1 MKRKFFKRCLPC
13 CSPLSR
19 VLRAGLVLGAVCC
32 LVLALGSC
40 GGQTET
46 ETASHSGL
54 PVILV
59 GSDNYPPF
67 HYEDANGQPTGIDVD
82 LAKEAFR
89 RMGYQAVFVTID
101 WEDKK
106 DLVERGEI
114 DCIWG
119 SFSIDGREEEYR
131 WSAPYMM
138 SRQVV
143 AVNRDSEIKTLAD
156 LEGKRIAVQS
166 TTKPEELFLNAEQNG
181 LPRLRRLYSL
191 QNRDLLY
198 TTLLKGYADALAAHE
213 SAIRQF
219 MKDYSVEYRI
229 LDEPLMTARLG
240 VAFAKERG
248 DDLPQQL
255 TEVFQEML
263 ADGTVRQIVSRYL
276 DDPEHY
282 LDGLEDSTHA

>member
-1 MKRKFFKRCLPC
+1 MKHKFFKRCLPC
-13 CSPLSR
+13 RSPLSR

-46 ETASHSGL
+46 ERVTHSDL
-54 PVILV
+54 PVVLV

-119 SFSIDGREEEYR
+119 SFSSDGREDQYLWTE
-131 WSAPYMM
+131 PYLY

-143 AVNRDSEIKTLAD
+143 AVRQDSDIQTLAD
-156 LEGKRIAVQS
+156 LAGKRVAVQS
-166 TTKPEELFLNAEQNG
+166 TTKPEELFLAHTDPRIPRVAEVF
-181 LPRLRRLYSL
+181 SL
-191 QNRDLLY
+191 QDRELIYPYLS
-198 TTLLKGYADALAAHE
+198 KGYADALAAHE
-213 SAIRQF
+213 TAILQC
-219 MKDYSVEYRI
+219 MSDYSLDYRI
-229 LDEPLMTARLG
+229 LDEPLLTVGLG
-240 VAFAKERG
+240 VAFARTDQRGLDKELSR
-248 DDLPQQL
+248 
-255 TEVFQEML
+255 TFEEMR
-263 ADGTVRQIVSRYL
+263 ADGSLEQIVGRYL
-276 DDPEHY
+276 DEPQR
-282 LDGLEDSTHA
+282 LLEVTP

>member
-1 MKRKFFKRCLPC
+1 MKHKFFKRCLPC
-13 CSPLSR
+13 CSPLSCI
-19 VLRAGLVLGAVCC
+19 LRAGLLLGAVCC

-46 ETASHSGL
+46 ETAPHSDL

-106 DLVERGEI
+106 NLVERGEI

-119 SFSIDGREEEYR
+119 SFSSDGREDQYLWTE
-131 WSAPYMM
+131 PYLY

-143 AVNRDSEIKTLAD
+143 AVRQDSDIQTLAD
-156 LEGKRIAVQS
+156 LAGKRVAVQS
-166 TTKPEELFLNAEQNG
+166 TTKPEELFLAHTDPRIPRVAEVF
-181 LPRLRRLYSL
+181 SL
-191 QNRDLLY
+191 QDRELIYPYLS
-198 TTLLKGYADALAAHE
+198 KGYADALAAHE
-213 SAIRQF
+213 TAILQC
-219 MKDYSVEYRI
+219 MSDYSLDYRI
-229 LDEPLMTARLG
+229 LDEPLLTVGLG
-240 VAFAKERG
+240 VAFARTDQRGLDKELSR
-248 DDLPQQL
+248 
-255 TEVFQEML
+255 TFEEMR
-263 ADGTVRQIVSRYL
+263 ADGSLEQIVGRYL
-276 DDPEHY
+276 DEPQR
-282 LDGLEDSTHA
+282 LLEVTP

>member
-1 MKRKFFKRCLPC
+1 MKHKFFKRCLPC
-13 CSPLSR
+13 WSPLSR

-46 ETASHSGL
+46 ETAPHSDL

-82 LAKEAFR
+82 LAKEAFH

-101 WEDKK
+101 WEDKQ

-119 SFSIDGREEEYR
+119 SFSSDGREDQYLWTE
-131 WSAPYMM
+131 PYLY

-143 AVNRDSEIKTLAD
+143 AVRQDSDIQTLAD
-156 LEGKRIAVQS
+156 LAGKRVAVQS
-166 TTKPEELFLNAEQNG
+166 TTKPEELFLAHTDPRIPRVAEVF
-181 LPRLRRLYSL
+181 SL
-191 QNRDLLY
+191 QDRELIYPYLS
-198 TTLLKGYADALAAHE
+198 KGYADALAAHE
-213 SAIRQF
+213 TAILQC
-219 MKDYSVEYRI
+219 MSDYSLDYRI
-229 LDEPLMTARLG
+229 LDEPLLTVGLG
-240 VAFAKERG
+240 VAFARTDQRGLDKELSR
-248 DDLPQQL
+248 
-255 TEVFQEML
+255 TFEEMR
-263 ADGTVRQIVSRYL
+263 ADGSLEQIVGRYL
-276 DDPEHY
+276 DEPQR
-282 LDGLEDSTHA
+282 LLEVTP

>member
-1 MKRKFFKRCLPC
+1 MKHKFFERCLPC
-13 CSPLSR
+13 RSPLSR
-19 VLRAGLVLGAVCC
+19 VLRAGLVLGAACC
-32 LVLALGSC
+32 LALALGSC

-46 ETASHSGL
+46 ETAAHSDL

-119 SFSIDGREEEYR
+119 SFSSDGREDQYLWTE
-131 WSAPYMM
+131 PYLY

-143 AVNRDSEIKTLAD
+143 AVRQDSDIQTLAD
-156 LEGKRIAVQS
+156 LAGKRVAVQS
-166 TTKPEELFLNAEQNG
+166 TTKPEELFLAHTDPRIPRVAEVF
-181 LPRLRRLYSL
+181 SL
-191 QNRDLLY
+191 QDRELIYPYLS
-198 TTLLKGYADALAAHE
+198 KGYADALAAHE
-213 SAIRQF
+213 TAILQC
-219 MKDYSVEYRI
+219 MSDYSLDYRI
-229 LDEPLMTARLG
+229 LDEPLLTVGLG
-240 VAFAKERG
+240 VAFARTDQRGLDKELSR
-248 DDLPQQL
+248 
-255 TEVFQEML
+255 TFEEMR
-263 ADGTVRQIVSRYL
+263 ADGSLEQIVGRYL
-276 DDPEHY
+276 DEPQR
-282 LDGLEDSTHA
+282 LLEVTP

>member
-1 MKRKFFKRCLPC
+1 MKHKFFKRCLPC
-13 CSPLSR
+13 RSPLSH
-19 VLRAGLVLGAVCC
+19 VLRAGLVLGAACC

-46 ETASHSGL
+46 ETASHSDL

-101 WEDKK
+101 WEDKQ

-119 SFSIDGREEEYR
+119 SFSIDGREDQYLWTE
-131 WSAPYMM
+131 PYLY

-143 AVNRDSEIKTLAD
+143 AVRQDSDIQTLAD
-156 LEGKRIAVQS
+156 LAGKRVAVQS
-166 TTKPEELFLNAEQNG
+166 TTKPEELFLAHTDPRIPRVAEVF
-181 LPRLRRLYSL
+181 SL
-191 QNRDLLY
+191 QDRELIYPYLS
-198 TTLLKGYADALAAHE
+198 KGYADALAAHE
-213 SAIRQF
+213 TAILQC
-219 MKDYSVEYRI
+219 MSDYSLDYRI
-229 LDEPLMTARLG
+229 LDEPLLTVGLG
-240 VAFAKERG
+240 VAFARTDQRGLDKELSR
-248 DDLPQQL
+248 
-255 TEVFQEML
+255 TFEEMR
-263 ADGTVRQIVSRYL
+263 ADGSLEQIVGRYL
-276 DDPEHY
+276 DETQS
-282 LDGLEDSTHA
+282 LLEVTP

>member
-1 MKRKFFKRCLPC
+1 MKHKFFKRCLPC
-13 CSPLSR
+13 RSPLSR

-46 ETASHSGL
+46 ERVTHSDL

-67 HYEDANGQPTGIDVD
+67 HYEDANGQPTVIDVD

-119 SFSIDGREEEYR
+119 SFSSDGREDQYLWTE
-131 WSAPYMM
+131 PYLY

-143 AVNRDSEIKTLAD
+143 AVRQDSDIQTLAD
-156 LEGKRIAVQS
+156 LAGKRVAVQS
-166 TTKPEELFLNAEQNG
+166 TTKPEELFLAHTDPRIPRVAEVF
-181 LPRLRRLYSL
+181 SL
-191 QNRDLLY
+191 QDRELIYPYLS
-198 TTLLKGYADALAAHE
+198 KGYADALAAHE
-213 SAIRQF
+213 TAILQC
-219 MKDYSVEYRI
+219 MSDYSLDYRI
-229 LDEPLMTARLG
+229 LDEPLLTVGLG
-240 VAFAKERG
+240 VAFARTDQRGLDKELSR
-248 DDLPQQL
+248 
-255 TEVFQEML
+255 TFEEMR
-263 ADGTVRQIVSRYL
+263 ADGSLEQIVGRYL
-276 DDPEHY
+276 DEPQR
-282 LDGLEDSTHA
+282 LLEVTP

>member
-1 MKRKFFKRCLPC
+1 MKHKFFKRCLPC
-13 CSPLSR
+13 RSPLSR

-46 ETASHSGL
+46 ERVTHSDL

-119 SFSIDGREEEYR
+119 SFSSDGREDQYLWTE
-131 WSAPYMM
+131 PYLY

-143 AVNRDSEIKTLAD
+143 AVRQDSDIQTLAD
-156 LEGKRIAVQS
+156 LAGKRVAVQS
-166 TTKPEELFLNAEQNG
+166 TTKPEELFLTHTDPRIPRVAEVF
-181 LPRLRRLYSL
+181 SL
-191 QNRDLLY
+191 QDRELIYPYLS
-198 TTLLKGYADALAAHE
+198 KGYADALAAHE
-213 SAIRQF
+213 TAILQC
-219 MKDYSVEYRI
+219 MSDYSLDYRI
-229 LDEPLMTARLG
+229 LDEPLLTVGLG
-240 VAFAKERG
+240 VAFARTDQRGLDKE
-248 DDLPQQL
+248 LSQ
-255 TEVFQEML
+255 TFEEMR
-263 ADGTVRQIVSRYL
+263 ADGSLEQIVGRYL
-276 DDPEHY
+276 DEPQR
-282 LDGLEDSTHA
+282 LLEVTP

>member
-1 MKRKFFKRCLPC
+1 MKHKFFERCLPC
-13 CSPLSR
+13 RSPLSR

-32 LVLALGSC
+32 LALALGSC

-46 ETASHSGL
+46 ETASHSDL

-119 SFSIDGREEEYR
+119 SFSSDGREDQYLWTE
-131 WSAPYMM
+131 PYLY

-143 AVNRDSEIKTLAD
+143 AVRQDSDIQTLAD
-156 LEGKRIAVQS
+156 LAGKRVAVQS
-166 TTKPEELFLNAEQNG
+166 TTKPEELFLAHTDPRIPRVAEVF
-181 LPRLRRLYSL
+181 SL
-191 QNRDLLY
+191 QDRELIYPYLS
-198 TTLLKGYADALAAHE
+198 KGYADALAAHE
-213 SAIRQF
+213 TAILQC
-219 MKDYSVEYRI
+219 MSDYSLDYRI
-229 LDEPLMTARLG
+229 LDEPLLTVGLG
-240 VAFAKERG
+240 VAFARTDQRGLDKELSR
-248 DDLPQQL
+248 
-255 TEVFQEML
+255 TFEEMR
-263 ADGTVRQIVSRYL
+263 ADGSLKQIVGRYL
-276 DDPEHY
+276 DEPQR
-282 LDGLEDSTHA
+282 LLEVTP

>member
-13 CSPLSR
+13 RSPLSR
-19 VLRAGLVLGAVCC
+19 ILRVGLVLGAVCC
-32 LVLALGSC
+32 LALALGSC

-46 ETASHSGL
+46 ERVTHSDL

-89 RMGYQAVFVTID
+89 RMGYQAMFVTID

-119 SFSIDGREEEYR
+119 SFSIDGREDQYLWTE
-131 WSAPYMM
+131 PYLY

-143 AVNRDSEIKTLAD
+143 AVRQDSDIQTLAD
-156 LEGKRIAVQS
+156 LAGKRVAVQS
-166 TTKPEELFLNAEQNG
+166 TTKPEELFLAHTDPRIPRVAEVF
-181 LPRLRRLYSL
+181 SL
-191 QNRDLLY
+191 QDRELIYPYLS
-198 TTLLKGYADALAAHE
+198 KGYADALAAHE
-213 SAIRQF
+213 TAILQC
-219 MKDYSVEYRI
+219 MSDYSLDYRI
-229 LDEPLMTARLG
+229 LDEPLLTVGLG
-240 VAFAKERG
+240 VAFARTDQRGLDKELSR
-248 DDLPQQL
+248 
-255 TEVFQEML
+255 TFEEMR
-263 ADGTVRQIVSRYL
+263 ADGSLEQIVGRYL
-276 DDPEHY
+276 DEPQR
-282 LDGLEDSTHA
+282 LLEVTP

>member
-1 MKRKFFKRCLPC
+1 MKHKFFERRLPC
-13 CSPLSR
+13 RSPLSR

-32 LVLALGSC
+32 LALARGSC

-46 ETASHSGL
+46 ETAAHSDL

-101 WEDKK
+101 WEDKQ

-119 SFSIDGREEEYR
+119 SFSSDGREDQYLWTE
-131 WSAPYMM
+131 PYLY

-143 AVNRDSEIKTLAD
+143 AVRQDSDIQTLAD
-156 LEGKRIAVQS
+156 LAGKRVAVQS
-166 TTKPEELFLNAEQNG
+166 TTKPEELFLAHTDPRIPRVAEVF
-181 LPRLRRLYSL
+181 SL
-191 QNRDLLY
+191 QDRELIYPYLS
-198 TTLLKGYADALAAHE
+198 KGYADALAAHE
-213 SAIRQF
+213 TAILQC
-219 MKDYSVEYRI
+219 MSDYGLDYRI
-229 LDEPLMTARLG
+229 LDEPLLTVGLG
-240 VAFAKERG
+240 VAFARTDQRGLDKELSR
-248 DDLPQQL
+248 
-255 TEVFQEML
+255 TFEEMR
-263 ADGTVRQIVSRYL
+263 ADGSLEQIVGRYL
-276 DDPEHY
+276 DEPQR
-282 LDGLEDSTHA
+282 LLEVTP

>member
-1 MKRKFFKRCLPC
+1 MKHKFFKRCLPC
-13 CSPLSR
+13 RSPLSR

-46 ETASHSGL
+46 ERVTHSDL

-119 SFSIDGREEEYR
+119 SFSSDGREDQYLWTE
-131 WSAPYMM
+131 PYLY

-143 AVNRDSEIKTLAD
+143 AVRQDSDIQTLVD
-156 LEGKRIAVQS
+156 LAGKRVAVQS
-166 TTKPEELFLNAEQNG
+166 TTKPEELFLAHTDPRIPRVAEVF
-181 LPRLRRLYSL
+181 SL
-191 QNRDLLY
+191 QDRELIYPYLS
-198 TTLLKGYADALAAHE
+198 KGYADALAAHE
-213 SAIRQF
+213 TAILQC
-219 MKDYSVEYRI
+219 MSDYSLDYRI
-229 LDEPLMTARLG
+229 LDEPLLTVGLG
-240 VAFAKERG
+240 VAFARTDQRGLDKELSR
-248 DDLPQQL
+248 
-255 TEVFQEML
+255 TFEEMR
-263 ADGTVRQIVSRYL
+263 ADGSLEQIVGRYL
-276 DDPEHY
+276 DEPQR
-282 LDGLEDSTHA
+282 LLEVTP

>member
-13 CSPLSR
+13 RSSLSR
-19 VLRAGLVLGAVCC
+19 ILRAGLVLGAVCC
-32 LVLALGSC
+32 LALALGSC

-46 ETASHSGL
+46 ERVTHSDL

-89 RMGYQAVFVTID
+89 RMGYQAMFVTID

-119 SFSIDGREEEYR
+119 SFSIDGREDQYLWTE
-131 WSAPYMM
+131 PYLY

-143 AVNRDSEIKTLAD
+143 AVRQDSDMQTLAD
-156 LEGKRIAVQS
+156 LAGKRVAVQS
-166 TTKPEELFLNAEQNG
+166 TTKPEELFLAHTDPRIPRVAEVF
-181 LPRLRRLYSL
+181 SL
-191 QNRDLLY
+191 QDRELIYPYLS
-198 TTLLKGYADALAAHE
+198 KGYADALAAHE
-213 SAIRQF
+213 TAILQC
-219 MKDYSVEYRI
+219 MSDYSLDYRI
-229 LDEPLMTARLG
+229 LDEPLLTVGLG
-240 VAFAKERG
+240 VAFARTDQRGLDKELSR
-248 DDLPQQL
+248 
-255 TEVFQEML
+255 TFEEMR
-263 ADGTVRQIVSRYL
+263 ADGSLEQIVGRYL
-276 DDPEHY
+276 DEPQR
-282 LDGLEDSTHA
+282 LLEVTP

>member
-1 MKRKFFKRCLPC
+1 MKHKFFERCLPC
-13 CSPLSR
+13 RSPLSR

-46 ETASHSGL
+46 ETAPHSDL

-119 SFSIDGREEEYR
+119 SFSSDGREEQYLWTE
-131 WSAPYMM
+131 PYLY

-143 AVNRDSEIKTLAD
+143 AVRQDSDIQTLAD
-156 LEGKRIAVQS
+156 LAGKRVAVQS
-166 TTKPEELFLNAEQNG
+166 TTKPEELFLTHTDPRIPRVAEVF
-181 LPRLRRLYSL
+181 SL
-191 QNRDLLY
+191 QDRELIYPYLS
-198 TTLLKGYADALAAHE
+198 KGYADALAAHE
-213 SAIRQF
+213 TAILQC
-219 MKDYSVEYRI
+219 MSDYSLDYRI
-229 LDEPLMTARLG
+229 LDEPLLTVGLG
-240 VAFAKERG
+240 VAFARTDQRGLDKELSR
-248 DDLPQQL
+248 
-255 TEVFQEML
+255 TFEEMR
-263 ADGTVRQIVSRYL
+263 ADGSLEQIVGRYL
-276 DDPEHY
+276 DEPQR
-282 LDGLEDSTHA
+282 LLEVTP

>member
-1 MKRKFFKRCLPC
+1 MKHKFFKRCLPC

-19 VLRAGLVLGAVCC
+19 VLRAGLVLGAACC

-46 ETASHSGL
+46 ERVTHSDL

-119 SFSIDGREEEYR
+119 SFSSDGREDQYLWTE
-131 WSAPYMM
+131 PYLY

-143 AVNRDSEIKTLAD
+143 AVRQDSDIQTLAD
-156 LEGKRIAVQS
+156 LAGKRVAVQS
-166 TTKPEELFLNAEQNG
+166 TTKPEELFLAHTDPRIPRVAEVF
-181 LPRLRRLYSL
+181 SL
-191 QNRDLLY
+191 QDRELIYPYLS
-198 TTLLKGYADALAAHE
+198 KGYADALAAHE
-213 SAIRQF
+213 TAILQC
-219 MKDYSVEYRI
+219 MSDYSLDYRI
-229 LDEPLMTARLG
+229 LDEPLLTVGLG
-240 VAFAKERG
+240 VAFARTDQRGLDKELSRTFEG
-248 DDLPQQL
+248 
-255 TEVFQEML
+255 MR
-263 ADGTVRQIVSRYL
+263 ADGSLEQIVGRYL
-276 DDPEHY
+276 DEPQR
-282 LDGLEDSTHA
+282 LLEVTP

>member
-1 MKRKFFKRCLPC
+1 MKHKFFKRCLPC
-13 CSPLSR
+13 RSPLSR
-19 VLRAGLVLGAVCC
+19 VLRAGLVLGAMCC

-46 ETASHSGL
+46 ETASHSDL

-101 WEDKK
+101 WEDKQ

-119 SFSIDGREEEYR
+119 SFSSDGREDQYLWTE
-131 WSAPYMM
+131 PYLY

-143 AVNRDSEIKTLAD
+143 AVRQDSDIETLAD
-156 LEGKRIAVQS
+156 LAGKRVAVQS
-166 TTKPEELFLNAEQNG
+166 TTKPEELFLAHTDPRIPRVAEVF
-181 LPRLRRLYSL
+181 SL
-191 QNRDLLY
+191 QDRELIYPYLS
-198 TTLLKGYADALAAHE
+198 KGYADALAAHE
-213 SAIRQF
+213 TAILQC
-219 MKDYSVEYRI
+219 MSDYSLDYRI
-229 LDEPLMTARLG
+229 LDEPLLTVGLG
-240 VAFAKERG
+240 VAFARTDQRGLDKELSR
-248 DDLPQQL
+248 
-255 TEVFQEML
+255 TFEEMR
-263 ADGTVRQIVSRYL
+263 ADGSLEQIVGRYL
-276 DDPEHY
+276 DEPQR
-282 LDGLEDSTHA
+282 LLEVTP

>member
-1 MKRKFFKRCLPC
+1 MKHKFFERCLPC
-13 CSPLSR
+13 RSPLSR

-46 ETASHSGL
+46 ETASHSDL

-101 WEDKK
+101 WEDKQ

-119 SFSIDGREEEYR
+119 SFSSDGREDQYLWTE
-131 WSAPYMM
+131 PYLY

-143 AVNRDSEIKTLAD
+143 AVRQDSDIQTLAD
-156 LEGKRIAVQS
+156 LAGKRVAVQS
-166 TTKPEELFLNAEQNG
+166 TTKPEELFLAHTDPRIPRVAEVF
-181 LPRLRRLYSL
+181 SL
-191 QNRDLLY
+191 QDRELIYPYLS
-198 TTLLKGYADALAAHE
+198 KGYADALAAHE
-213 SAIRQF
+213 TAILQC
-219 MKDYSVEYRI
+219 MSDYSLDYRI
-229 LDEPLMTARLG
+229 LDEPLLTVGLG
-240 VAFAKERG
+240 VAFARTDQRGLDKELSR
-248 DDLPQQL
+248 
-255 TEVFQEML
+255 TFEEMR
-263 ADGTVRQIVSRYL
+263 ADGSLEQIVGRYL
-276 DDPEHY
+276 DEPQR
-282 LDGLEDSTHA
+282 LLEVTP

>member
-1 MKRKFFKRCLPC
+1 MKHKFFKRCLPC
-13 CSPLSR
+13 RSPLSR
-19 VLRAGLVLGAVCC
+19 VLRAGLVLGAACC

-46 ETASHSGL
+46 ETASHSDL

-101 WEDKK
+101 WEDKQ

-119 SFSIDGREEEYR
+119 SFSSDGREDQYLWTE
-131 WSAPYMM
+131 PYLY

-143 AVNRDSEIKTLAD
+143 AVRQDSDIQTLAD
-156 LEGKRIAVQS
+156 LAGKRVAVQS
-166 TTKPEELFLNAEQNG
+166 TTKPEELFLAHTDPRIPRVAEVF
-181 LPRLRRLYSL
+181 SL
-191 QNRDLLY
+191 QDRELIYPYLS
-198 TTLLKGYADALAAHE
+198 KGYADALAAHE
-213 SAIRQF
+213 TAILQC
-219 MKDYSVEYRI
+219 MSDYSLDYRI
-229 LDEPLMTARLG
+229 LDEPLLTVGLG
-240 VAFAKERG
+240 VAFARTDQRGLDKELSR
-248 DDLPQQL
+248 
-255 TEVFQEML
+255 TFEEMR
-263 ADGTVRQIVSRYL
+263 ADGSLEQIVGRYL
-276 DDPEHY
+276 DEPQR
-282 LDGLEDSTHA
+282 LLEVTP

>member
-1 MKRKFFKRCLPC
+1 MKHKFFKRCLPC
-13 CSPLSR
+13 RSPLSH

-46 ETASHSGL
+46 ETASHSDL

-119 SFSIDGREEEYR
+119 SFSSDGREDQYLWTE
-131 WSAPYMM
+131 PYLY

-143 AVNRDSEIKTLAD
+143 AVRQDSDIQTLAD
-156 LEGKRIAVQS
+156 LAGKRVAVQS
-166 TTKPEELFLNAEQNG
+166 TTKPEELFLAHTD
-181 LPRLRRLYSL
+181 PRIPR
-191 QNRDLLY
+191 
-198 TTLLKGYADALAAHE
+198 
-213 SAIRQF
+213 
-219 MKDYSVEYRI
+219 
-229 LDEPLMTARLG
+229 
-240 VAFAKERG
+240 VAGSFPCKTG
-248 DDLPQQL
+248 
-255 TEVFQEML
+255 
-263 ADGTVRQIVSRYL
+263 S
-276 DDPEHY
+276 
-282 LDGLEDSTHA
+282 

>member
-1 MKRKFFKRCLPC
+1 MKHKFFKRCLPC
-13 CSPLSR
+13 RSHLSR

-46 ETASHSGL
+46 ETAPHSDL

-101 WEDKK
+101 WEDKQ

-119 SFSIDGREEEYR
+119 SFSSDGREDQYLWTE
-131 WSAPYMM
+131 PYLY

-143 AVNRDSEIKTLAD
+143 AVRQDSDIQTLAD
-156 LEGKRIAVQS
+156 LAGKRVAVQS
-166 TTKPEELFLNAEQNG
+166 TTKPEELFLAHTDPRIPRVAEVF
-181 LPRLRRLYSL
+181 SL
-191 QNRDLLY
+191 QDRELIYPYLS
-198 TTLLKGYADALAAHE
+198 KGYADALAAHE
-213 SAIRQF
+213 TAILQC
-219 MKDYSVEYRI
+219 MSDYSLDYRI
-229 LDEPLMTARLG
+229 LDEPLLTVGLG
-240 VAFAKERG
+240 VAFARTDQRGLDKELSR
-248 DDLPQQL
+248 
-255 TEVFQEML
+255 TFEEMR
-263 ADGTVRQIVSRYL
+263 ADGSLEQIVGRYL
-276 DDPEHY
+276 DEPQR
-282 LDGLEDSTHA
+282 LLEVTP

>member
-1 MKRKFFKRCLPC
+1 MKHKFFKRCLPC
-13 CSPLSR
+13 RSPLSR

-46 ETASHSGL
+46 ETAPHSDL

-119 SFSIDGREEEYR
+119 SFSSDGREDQYLWTE
-131 WSAPYMM
+131 PYLY

-143 AVNRDSEIKTLAD
+143 AVRQDSDIQTLAD
-156 LEGKRIAVQS
+156 LAGKRVAVQS
-166 TTKPEELFLNAEQNG
+166 TTKPEELFLTHTDPRIPRVAEVF
-181 LPRLRRLYSL
+181 SL
-191 QNRDLLY
+191 QDRELIYPYLS
-198 TTLLKGYADALAAHE
+198 KGYADALAAHE
-213 SAIRQF
+213 TAILQC
-219 MKDYSVEYRI
+219 MSDYSLDYRI
-229 LDEPLMTARLG
+229 LDEPLLTVGLG
-240 VAFAKERG
+240 VAFARTDQRGLDKELSR
-248 DDLPQQL
+248 
-255 TEVFQEML
+255 TFEEMR
-263 ADGTVRQIVSRYL
+263 ADGSLKQIVGRYL
-276 DDPEHY
+276 DEPQR
-282 LDGLEDSTHA
+282 LLEVTP

>member
-1 MKRKFFKRCLPC
+1 MKHKFFERCLPC
-13 CSPLSR
+13 WSPLSR
-19 VLRAGLVLGAVCC
+19 VLRVGLVLGAVCC

-46 ETASHSGL
+46 ETAPHSDL

-119 SFSIDGREEEYR
+119 SFSSDGREDQYLWTE
-131 WSAPYMM
+131 PYLY

-143 AVNRDSEIKTLAD
+143 AVRQDSDIQTLAD
-156 LEGKRIAVQS
+156 LAGKRVAVQS
-166 TTKPEELFLNAEQNG
+166 TTKPEELFLAHTDPRIPRVAEVF
-181 LPRLRRLYSL
+181 SL
-191 QNRDLLY
+191 QDRELIYPYLS
-198 TTLLKGYADALAAHE
+198 KGYADALAAHE
-213 SAIRQF
+213 TAILQC
-219 MKDYSVEYRI
+219 MSDYSLDYRI
-229 LDEPLMTARLG
+229 LDEPLLTVGLG
-240 VAFAKERG
+240 VAFARTDQRGLDKELSR
-248 DDLPQQL
+248 
-255 TEVFQEML
+255 TFEEMR
-263 ADGTVRQIVSRYL
+263 ADGSLEQIVGRYL
-276 DDPEHY
+276 DEPQR
-282 LDGLEDSTHA
+282 LLEVTP

>member
-1 MKRKFFKRCLPC
+1 MKHKFFKRCLPC
-13 CSPLSR
+13 RSPLSR

-46 ETASHSGL
+46 ERVTHSDL

-119 SFSIDGREEEYR
+119 SFSSDSREDQYLWTE
-131 WSAPYMM
+131 PYLY

-143 AVNRDSEIKTLAD
+143 AVRQDSDIQTLAD
-156 LEGKRIAVQS
+156 LAGKRVAVQS
-166 TTKPEELFLNAEQNG
+166 TTKPEELFLAHTDPRIPRVAEVF
-181 LPRLRRLYSL
+181 SL
-191 QNRDLLY
+191 QDRELIYPYLS
-198 TTLLKGYADALAAHE
+198 KGYADALAAHE
-213 SAIRQF
+213 TAILQC
-219 MKDYSVEYRI
+219 MSDYSLDYRI
-229 LDEPLMTARLG
+229 LDEPLLTVGLG
-240 VAFAKERG
+240 VAFARTDQRGLDKELSR
-248 DDLPQQL
+248 
-255 TEVFQEML
+255 TFEEMR
-263 ADGTVRQIVSRYL
+263 ADGSLEQIVGRYL
-276 DDPEHY
+276 DEPQR
-282 LDGLEDSTHA
+282 LLEVTP

>member
-1 MKRKFFKRCLPC
+1 MKHKFFKRCLPC

-46 ETASHSGL
+46 ERVTHSDL
-54 PVILV
+54 PVVLV

-119 SFSIDGREEEYR
+119 SFSSDGREDQYLWTE
-131 WSAPYMM
+131 PYLY

-143 AVNRDSEIKTLAD
+143 AVRQDSDIQTLAD
-156 LEGKRIAVQS
+156 LAGKRVAVQS
-166 TTKPEELFLNAEQNG
+166 TTKPEELFLTHTDPRIPRVAEVF
-181 LPRLRRLYSL
+181 SL
-191 QNRDLLY
+191 QDRELIYPYLS
-198 TTLLKGYADALAAHE
+198 KGYADALAAHE
-213 SAIRQF
+213 TAILQC
-219 MKDYSVEYRI
+219 MSDYSLDYRI
-229 LDEPLMTARLG
+229 LDEPLLTVGLG
-240 VAFAKERG
+240 VAFARTDQRGLDKELSR
-248 DDLPQQL
+248 
-255 TEVFQEML
+255 TFEEMR
-263 ADGTVRQIVSRYL
+263 ADGSLEQIVGRYL
-276 DDPEHY
+276 DEPQR
-282 LDGLEDSTHA
+282 LLEVTP

>member
-1 MKRKFFKRCLPC
+1 MKHKFFKRCLPC

-46 ETASHSGL
+46 ETAPHSDL

-106 DLVERGEI
+106 NLVERGEI

-119 SFSIDGREEEYR
+119 SFSSDGREDQYLWTE
-131 WSAPYMM
+131 PYLY

-143 AVNRDSEIKTLAD
+143 AVRQDSDIQTLAD
-156 LEGKRIAVQS
+156 LAGKRVAVQS
-166 TTKPEELFLNAEQNG
+166 TTKPEELFLSHTDPRIPRVAEVF
-181 LPRLRRLYSL
+181 SL
-191 QNRDLLY
+191 QDRELIYPYLS
-198 TTLLKGYADALAAHE
+198 KGYADALAAHE
-213 SAIRQF
+213 TAILQC
-219 MKDYSVEYRI
+219 MSDYSLDYRI
-229 LDEPLMTARLG
+229 LDEPLLTVGLG
-240 VAFAKERG
+240 VAFARTDQRGLDKELSR
-248 DDLPQQL
+248 
-255 TEVFQEML
+255 TFEEMR
-263 ADGTVRQIVSRYL
+263 ADGSLEQIVGRYL
-276 DDPEHY
+276 EKPQR
-282 LDGLEDSTHA
+282 LLEVTP

>member
-1 MKRKFFKRCLPC
+1 MKHKFFERRLPC
-13 CSPLSR
+13 RSPLSH

-46 ETASHSGL
+46 ETASHSDL

-101 WEDKK
+101 WEDKQ

-119 SFSIDGREEEYR
+119 SFSIDGREDQYLWTE
-131 WSAPYMM
+131 PYLY

-143 AVNRDSEIKTLAD
+143 AVRQDSDIQTLAD
-156 LEGKRIAVQS
+156 LAGKRLAVQS
-166 TTKPEELFLNAEQNG
+166 TTKPEELFLAHTDPRIPRVAEVF
-181 LPRLRRLYSL
+181 SL
-191 QNRDLLY
+191 QDRELIYPYLS
-198 TTLLKGYADALAAHE
+198 KGYADALAAHE
-213 SAIRQF
+213 TAILQC
-219 MKDYSVEYRI
+219 MSDYSLDYRI
-229 LDEPLMTARLG
+229 LDEPLLTVGLG
-240 VAFAKERG
+240 VAFARTDQRGLDKELSR
-248 DDLPQQL
+248 
-255 TEVFQEML
+255 TFEEMR
-263 ADGTVRQIVSRYL
+263 ADGSLEQIVGRYL
-276 DDPEHY
+276 DEPQR
-282 LDGLEDSTHA
+282 LLEVTP

>member
-1 MKRKFFKRCLPC
+1 MKHKFFKRCLPC
-13 CSPLSR
+13 RSPLAH

-46 ETASHSGL
+46 ETASHSDL

-67 HYEDANGQPTGIDVD
+67 HYEDANGQLTGIDVD

-119 SFSIDGREEEYR
+119 SFSSDGREDQYLWTE
-131 WSAPYMM
+131 PYLY

-143 AVNRDSEIKTLAD
+143 AVRQDSDIQTLAD
-156 LEGKRIAVQS
+156 LAGKRVAVQS
-166 TTKPEELFLNAEQNG
+166 TTKPEELFLAHTDPRIPRVAEVF
-181 LPRLRRLYSL
+181 SL
-191 QNRDLLY
+191 QDRELIYPYLS
-198 TTLLKGYADALAAHE
+198 KGYADALAAHE
-213 SAIRQF
+213 TAILQC
-219 MKDYSVEYRI
+219 MSDYSLDYRI
-229 LDEPLMTARLG
+229 LDEPLLTVGLG
-240 VAFAKERG
+240 VAFARTDQRGLDKELSR
-248 DDLPQQL
+248 
-255 TEVFQEML
+255 TFEEMR
-263 ADGTVRQIVSRYL
+263 ADGSLKQIVGRYL
-276 DDPEHY
+276 DEPQR
-282 LDGLEDSTHA
+282 LLEVTP

>member
-1 MKRKFFKRCLPC
+1 MKHKFFKRCLPC
-13 CSPLSR
+13 RSPLSY

-46 ETASHSGL
+46 ETASHSDL

-119 SFSIDGREEEYR
+119 SFSSDGREDQYLWTE
-131 WSAPYMM
+131 PYLY

-143 AVNRDSEIKTLAD
+143 AVRQDSDIQTLAD
-156 LEGKRIAVQS
+156 LAGKRVAVQS
-166 TTKPEELFLNAEQNG
+166 TTKPEELFLAHTDPRIPRVAEVF
-181 LPRLRRLYSL
+181 SL
-191 QNRDLLY
+191 QDRELIYPYLS
-198 TTLLKGYADALAAHE
+198 KGYADALAAHE
-213 SAIRQF
+213 TAILQC
-219 MKDYSVEYRI
+219 MSDYSLDYRI
-229 LDEPLMTARLG
+229 LDEPLLTVGLG
-240 VAFAKERG
+240 VAFARTDQRGLDKELSR
-248 DDLPQQL
+248 
-255 TEVFQEML
+255 TFEEMR
-263 ADGTVRQIVSRYL
+263 ADGSLEQIVGRYL
-276 DDPEHY
+276 DEPQR
-282 LDGLEDSTHA
+282 LLEVTP

>member
-1 MKRKFFKRCLPC
+1 MKHKFFERRLPC
-13 CSPLSR
+13 RSPLSR

-46 ETASHSGL
+46 ETAPHSDL

-119 SFSIDGREEEYR
+119 SFSSDGREDQYLWTE
-131 WSAPYMM
+131 PYLY

-143 AVNRDSEIKTLAD
+143 AVRQDSDIQTLAD
-156 LEGKRIAVQS
+156 LAGKRVAVQS
-166 TTKPEELFLNAEQNG
+166 TTKPEELFLAHTDPRIPRVAEVF
-181 LPRLRRLYSL
+181 SL
-191 QNRDLLY
+191 QDRELIYPYLS
-198 TTLLKGYADALAAHE
+198 KGYADALAAHE
-213 SAIRQF
+213 TAILQC
-219 MKDYSVEYRI
+219 MSDYSLDYRI
-229 LDEPLMTARLG
+229 LDEPLLTVGLG
-240 VAFAKERG
+240 VAFARTDQRGLDKELSR
-248 DDLPQQL
+248 
-255 TEVFQEML
+255 TFEEMR
-263 ADGTVRQIVSRYL
+263 ADGSLEQIVGRYL
-276 DDPEHY
+276 DEPQR
-282 LDGLEDSTHA
+282 LLEVTP

>member
-13 CSPLSR
+13 RSPLSR
-19 VLRAGLVLGAVCC
+19 ILRAGLVLGAVCC
-32 LVLALGSC
+32 LALALGSC

-46 ETASHSGL
+46 ERVTHSDL

-89 RMGYQAVFVTID
+89 RMGYQAMFVTID

-119 SFSIDGREEEYR
+119 SFSIDGREDQYLWTE
-131 WSAPYMM
+131 PYLY

-143 AVNRDSEIKTLAD
+143 AVRQDSAIQTLAD
-156 LEGKRIAVQS
+156 LAGKRVAVQS
-166 TTKPEELFLNAEQNG
+166 TTKPEELFLTHTDPRIPRVAEVF
-181 LPRLRRLYSL
+181 SL
-191 QNRDLLY
+191 QDRELIYPYLS
-198 TTLLKGYADALAAHE
+198 KGYADALAAHE
-213 SAIRQF
+213 TAILQC
-219 MKDYSVEYRI
+219 MADYSLDYRI
-229 LDEPLMTARLG
+229 LDEPLLTVGLG
-240 VAFAKERG
+240 VAFARTDQRGLDKELSR
-248 DDLPQQL
+248 
-255 TEVFQEML
+255 TFEEMR
-263 ADGTVRQIVSRYL
+263 ADGSLEQIVGRYL
-276 DDPEHY
+276 DEPQR
-282 LDGLEDSTHA
+282 LLEVTP